1 MKKIVTLL
9 LCVVIVFSIVSC
21 NEMDVDNEQPELLTD
36 DQSELAADEPT
47 DSMKK
52 DTESLEEFS
61 PLSFSGE
68 YAHTLTLV
76 CNMIDYTFQYN
87 SLDMYLEKVT
97 DELGFANQGKPSWF
111 DNVVLA
117 IFENSLLATENSHNY
132 NLISKAMYAYFVK
145 DINNDGIDELFLF
158 CNEPFPDRLIAVFTK
173 SHAETVLLDAYALNE
188 IACFDS
194 NGFLRVEFNHQPR
207 FMTGCP
213 GYSYPDSTAI
223 YQLLPTGDRWTL
235 LDHVGGFYDGNVDHY
250 RMINGE
256 RIRIT
261 EEEYANFVHTYG
273 NNNAFYDRFDIMCDA
288 GLVYSY
294 FYSFPTGK

>member
-9 LCVVIVFSIVSC
+9 LCMMIVFSIVSC
-21 NEMDVDNEQPELLTD
+21 NETDADTEQHELLTGN
-36 DQSELAADEPT
+36 QSEMTTDEPT
-47 DSMKK
+47 DSTKK
-52 DTESLEEFS
+52 ETEPSEEFS

-68 YAHTLTLV
+68 YAHTLTLIR
-76 CNMIDYTFQYN
+76 NMIDYTFQYS
-87 SLDMYLEKVT
+87 SLDVYLKKVPN
-97 DELGFANQGKPSWF
+97 ELDFAKQGKPSWF
-111 DNVVLA
+111 DNVALA

-132 NLISKAMYAYFVK
+132 NQISKAMYAYFVK
-145 DINNDGIDELFLF
+145 DINSDGVDELFLF

-194 NGFLRVEFNHQPR
+194 NGFLRVEFNHQAR

-223 YQLLPTGDRWTL
+223 YQLLPTENRLTL
-235 LDHVGGFYDGNVDHY
+235 LDHVGGFYDGNIDHY
-250 RMINGE
+250 RIMNGE
-256 RIRIT
+256 RISIT
-261 EEEYANFVHTYG
+261 EEEYASFVYTYG
-273 NNNAFYDRFDIMCDA
+273 NHNAFYDRFDIMCDA

-294 FYSFPTGK
+294 FYSFPTEQ